1 MQKLYQDKLGDGMIE
16 LIKDSGAIDPA
27 TLNPSKVFR
36 LNIMNYEAILVA
48 ILKHKIRAIC
58 KSHMLNL
65 TLMSGKIR
73 RELLS
78 MIGSLTF
85 VSLLHVHCKAEIF

>member
-27 TLNPSKVFR
+27 ILNLSKVFW
-36 LNIMNYEAILVA
+36 LNIVNYEAILV
-48 ILKHKIRAIC
+48 IKHKIRAIC

-65 TLMSGKIR
+65 TLMSGKIK
-73 RELLS
+73 RELPS

-85 VSLLHVHCKAEIF
+85 VSLLHVHCKAEIL